1 MTRKQTRAISSYKKE
16 YVPKRLEIHVSPV
29 IQILL
34 GAGIMAGIVWAL
46 NWKQPKPVVQQVTS
60 VPAVTIVIYTATPMP
75 TATATLKPRTVSNEG
90 RNFIML
96 FEGNSLVAYYDIT
109 GHCTIG
115 MGHRIESIWCDGQLK
130 TSDEQTKQWFAED
143 IRSTEVFL
151 GTEMGGVELNQCQF
165 DALADFAF
173 NLGPYYF
180 EVSGIREALTQK
192 DTILFLKILSRYAY
206 SEGVYLKNLAD
217 RRASEAKLFTECDYG
232 N

>member
-1 MTRKQTRAISSYKKE
+1 MTRKQSRAISSYKKE
-16 YVPKRLEIHVSPV
+16 YAPKRLGIHVSPV

-34 GAGIMAGIVWAL
+34 GAGILAGIVWAL
-46 NWKQPKPVVQQVTS
+46 NWKQPAPIPQVTYEPQ
-60 VPAVTIVIYTATPMP
+60 VKIIVYTATPLP
-75 TATATLKPRTVSNEG
+75 TATATPKPRTVSNEG

-115 MGHRIESIWCDGQLK
+115 MGHRIESLWCDGQLK
-130 TSDEQTKQWFAED
+130 ASDEQTKQWFAED

-165 DALADFAF
+165 DALADFVF

-180 EVSGIREALTQK
+180 KVSGIREALTQK
-192 DTILFLKILSRYAY
+192 DTVLFLKILSKYSY
-206 SEGVYLKNLAD
+206 SEGVYLKTLAD
-217 RRASEAKLFTECDYG
+217 RRAAEAKLFTECNYG